1 MQYNHRRT
9 VRTITGL
16 FLLGCLVGAGGIAV
30 EPCLSSMAI
39 AHDESGPYAGMK
51 KGTIDAI
58 AEQSL
63 RIDRNEYGITEKLE
77 VTDQY
82 RRPVYL
88 KDIEKGQDVYFR
100 LDYKNRV
107 DKVIVL
113 IPS

>member
-1 MQYNHRRT
+1 MRHNDRCT
-9 VRTITGL
+9 VSTITGL
-16 FLLGCLVGAGGIAV
+16 FMMGCMVGTGDIALETFLGT
-30 EPCLSSMAI
+30 MAA

-82 RRPVYL
+82 RRPVHL
-88 KDIEKGQDVYFR
+88 KDIEKGQDIYFR
-100 LDYKNRV
+100 LDHKSRV
-107 DKVIVL
+107 DKVIVI